1 MGRGGRPGARAR
13 LATKGAGKCD
23 QGGSGREGPEKPP
36 PCDSCS
42 KSPSARLFA
51 QIRPL
56 VSRQHR
62 KGVGARPAPLPTSG
76 SHEDLRPRPTFAP
89 SKSFSGPELLTREHT
104 LARIGPVKRDLPRK
118 AGDLQGLSAGRP
130 GLSGTPAEMLTS
142 GGVSRSVPKC
152 LQRGCTSLQTS
163 LAFCLRLRLEEILV
177 ALGKE
182 VLLTVRF
189 ENVVEVVGI
198 RGVQRGQE

>member
-1 MGRGGRPGARAR
+1 MWPGAVPGRFVFTLMAGGRR
-13 LATKGAGKCD
+13 
-23 QGGSGREGPEKPP
+23 SGRERPEKPAACD
-36 PCDSCS
+36 PCSQ
-42 KSPSARLFA
+42 SPYAGQFA
-51 QIRPL
+51 PTRPL

-76 SHEDLRPRPTFAP
+76 SHEDLQSCPTYAP
-89 SKSFSGPELLTREHT
+89 SRSFSELELLTREHT
-104 LARIGPVKRDLPRK
+104 PARIGPVKGDLPRK
-118 AGDLQGLSAGRP
+118 AAGLQGLSDSRP
-130 GLSGTPAEMLTS
+130 GLSGTQAEMLTS
-142 GGVSRSVPKC
+142 GGERRSVPKC
-152 LQRGCTSLQTS
+152 LQSGTTSLQTS
-163 LAFCLRLRLEEILV
+163 LAFCLRLSPEEILV